1 MLWQC
6 HAWSSDISSSAD
18 LPTSQKC
25 CTRPSNPPAFR
36 QLSLRSLISS
46 FIVTCSW
53 NCSFWKS
60 ATIYCVNKFVADHMC
75 AVLFLKLFFQWLAY
89 LAGQFMFLIWMQ
101 WEEEEETKTDTPK
114 AYWLKLQQFL
124 WPFTA
129 TMEKDGFCHIL
140 WYLHFS
146 NTKTGPGKT
155 HENYDPL
162 WKKEQSLQAVWL

>member
-1 MLWQC
+1 
-6 HAWSSDISSSAD
+6 
-18 LPTSQKC
+18 
-25 CTRPSNPPAFR
+25 
-36 QLSLRSLISS
+36 
-46 FIVTCSW
+46 
-53 NCSFWKS
+53 
-60 ATIYCVNKFVADHMC
+60 MC

-155 HENYDPL
+155 WKL
-162 WKKEQSLQAVWL
+162 WPIMKKRTKSISCVTVRDTHTVSWGKARKRATVNDSCVCNCNRA